1 MYTYARNMSK
11 NLVQLALKTHF
22 STRLFQNPKQT
33 RFRVVPHPS
42 VTIGFPYFFFGFQL
56 TVKNQ
61 SQRTFGTV
69 FPSFGYV
76 SLATSRCCCCYYLKK
91 VSCRVFKESKCSK
104 CNQRF
109 CEKEN
114 YYWPKKVVKCQITDD
129 LAKSFVIFV

>member
-1 MYTYARNMSK
+1 MSK
-11 NLVQLALKTHF
+11 IMAKNEENPCPTCLKNPF
-22 STRLFQNPKQT
+22 KYTRGSSNHLYLLP
-33 RFRVVPHPS
+33 
-42 VTIGFPYFFFGFQL
+42 IGFPRLHFFSGFQL

-61 SQRTFGTV
+61 SQRTFRTV

-91 VSCRVFKESKCSK
+91 VSTRVFKESKCSK

-109 CEKEN
+109 CEKRVY